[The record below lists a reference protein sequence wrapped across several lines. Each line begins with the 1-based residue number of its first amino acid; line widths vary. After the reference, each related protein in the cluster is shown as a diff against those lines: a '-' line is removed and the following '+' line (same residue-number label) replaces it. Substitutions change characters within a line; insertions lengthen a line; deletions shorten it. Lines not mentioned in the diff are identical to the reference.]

1 MTMTT
6 TEGVT
11 NELLDTDYMG
21 GFKVKLIHWFKLIF
35 LRRAGIPRD
44 AYAVRWRSQ
53 SLKPGRY

>member
-1 MTMTT
+1 M
-6 TEGVT
+6 
-11 NELLDTDYMG
+11 
-21 GFKVKLIHWFKLIF
+21 VKLIRWFKLIF